1 MPVDFLT
8 QEQEQRYGRYTDEPS
23 PSQLTRY
30 FHLDDAD
37 RERIAVCR
45 GAYNKLG
52 YALQLGTV
60 RFLGTFLTNPL
71 DVPAGVIH
79 FLATQLG
86 LAETTNLEPYRDGR
100 QHWEHANEIKE
111 AYGYRDF
118 QTQPDLFRLTRWLY
132 TRAWLGTERPIVL
145 FDLTTARLVEHKILL
160 PGASVL
166 ERLVASVRDHA
177 QERLWHLL
185 AQIPTA
191 EQRYLLETLLVV
203 PEGERQTPLDRLRHA
218 PTRITAPAL
227 VSALRRIDAVRL
239 LGVRN
244 VDLSFVPAN
253 RIKALARYVL
263 SARVQTISRMPE
275 DRRIATLLA
284 FASAFEATAHDD
296 ALDLFDLLLRTAFS
310 RAQREGQR
318 ERLRT
323 IRDLDAAALQLRDA
337 CLVLLDNACL
347 DEAVRSLVFERI
359 PQAQLEAA
367 VTTVGQLT
375 RPPDDNYAQEVVERY
390 RLMRRFLP
398 TLLRTLDFESTQG
411 GQATLEA
418 VHFLRGIEG
427 HSNPH
432 MHHAPL
438 DIVSRSWRRYVVD
451 REQQVKRPAYTLCV
465 VERLQEA
472 LRRHDIFVTP
482 SERWGDPRIKLLQGE
497 AWEGKRAQVCRT
509 LNKSETAGPDIAALQ
524 QELGEAYRRVA
535 ENLPSN
541 TAVRIEQRDGQDHL
555 TLTGLDRM
563 VEPESLQRLRAQVNA
578 RLPLVELPE
587 LILEV
592 QAHTRFA
599 DAFTHLSEGKARADE
614 LPLSLCAVLV
624 AEACNIGLTPVI
636 HRNIPALA
644 RDRLLW
650 FQQNYLR
657 AETLIRGNAMLVDTH
672 AQLPLAQIWGSGEV
686 ASADGLRFVV
696 PVRSINT
703 GPNPRFFGVSRG
715 VTYFNFTSDQ
725 FSGFHAIVIPGTIRD
740 SLYLL
745 AGLLE
750 QQTSLHPTEIMTDS
764 ASYSDLVFGL
774 FWLLGY
780 QFSPRLADI
789 GETRFWRV
797 DETADY
803 GTLNGIARHRINTN
817 LVSQNWDDM
826 LRVAGSLKLGTVSA
840 PLLMQAL
847 QGGGRPTTVAR
858 AIGEVGRIAKTLHLL
873 AYIDDEAYRRRI
885 LVQLNRGETRH
896 TLARHVFHGQKGEL
910 RQRYREGQ
918 EDQLGALGL
927 VVNMI
932 ALWNAIYIQD
942 ALDDLR
948 SQGEIVRPED
958 VERLSPL
965 VFHHINLQ
973 GKYHFTLPEEIAQG
987 HHRPLRD
994 PNTAQEEL

>member
-1 MPVDFLT
+1 
-8 QEQEQRYGRYTDEPS
+8 
-23 PSQLTRY
+23 
-30 FHLDDAD
+30 
-37 RERIAVCR
+37 
-45 GAYNKLG
+45 
-52 YALQLGTV
+52 
-60 RFLGTFLTNPL
+60 
-71 DVPAGVIH
+71 
-79 FLATQLG
+79 
-86 LAETTNLEPYRDGR
+86 
-100 QHWEHANEIKE
+100 
-111 AYGYRDF
+111 
-118 QTQPDLFRLTRWLY
+118 
-132 TRAWLGTERPIVL
+132 
-145 FDLTTARLVEHKILL
+145 
-160 PGASVL
+160 
-166 ERLVASVRDHA
+166 
-177 QERLWHLL
+177 
-185 AQIPTA
+185 
-191 EQRYLLETLLVV
+191 
-203 PEGERQTPLDRLRHA
+203 
-218 PTRITAPAL
+218 
-227 VSALRRIDAVRL
+227 VSALHRIDAVRL

-244 VDLSFVPAN
+244 VDLSFVPAS
-253 RIKALARYVL
+253 RLKVLARYVL

-323 IRDLDAAALQLRDA
+323 IRDLDAAALTLA
-337 CLVLLDNACL
+337 SVGEIVLDQTQDPSTLL
-347 DEAVRSLVFERI
+347 ERI
-359 PQAQLEAA
+359 FARVEAPQLQTALA
-367 VTTVGQLT
+367 TVGELT
-375 RPPDDNYAQEVVERY
+375 RPPDDNNAQELLERY
-390 RLMRRFLP
+390 TLMRRFLP

-411 GQATLEA
+411 GLTTLEA

-427 HSNPH
+427 HRNPH

-438 DIVSRSWRRYVVD
+438 DVVSRVWRRYAVNRDTSVN
-451 REQQVKRPAYTLCV
+451 RPAYTLCV
-465 VERLQEA
+465 IERLQEA

-482 SERWGDPRIKLLQGE
+482 SEHWGDPRAKLLQGE

-509 LNKSETAGPDIAALQ
+509 LNKSQTPGPDITALQ
-524 QELGEAYRRVA
+524 QELDEAYRRVA

-541 TAVRIEQRDGQDHL
+541 AAVRIEQRDGQDHL
-555 TLTGLDRM
+555 TLTGLDRLE
-563 VEPESLQRLRAQVNA
+563 EPESLQRLRAQVNA
-578 RLPLVELPE
+578 HLPLVELPE
-587 LILEV
+587 LLLEI

-599 DAFTHLSEGKARADE
+599 DAFTHLSEGNARADE
-614 LPLSLCAVLV
+614 LPLTLCAVLV
-624 AEACNIGLTPVI
+624 AEACNIGLTPVT
-636 HRNIPALA
+636 HRGIPALT

-657 AETLIRGNAMLVDTH
+657 AETLTRGNALLVDTH
-672 AQLPLAQIWGSGEV
+672 AQLPLAQIWGNGEV

-696 PVRSINT
+696 PVRSLNT
-703 GPNPRFFGVSRG
+703 GPSPRYFGVSRG

-750 QQTSLHPTEIMTDS
+750 QQTSLRPTEIMTDS

-780 QFSPRLADI
+780 QFSPRLAGL

-803 GTLNGIARHRINTN
+803 GVLNGIARHRINTN
-817 LVSQNWDDM
+817 LINQNWDDM

-840 PLLMQAL
+840 SLLMQAL

-873 AYIDDEAYRRRI
+873 AYVDDEAYRRRI

-942 ALDDLR
+942 ALDELR
-948 SQGEIVRPED
+948 AQGETVRPED

-987 HHRPLRD
+987 QHRPLRD
-994 PNTAQEEL
+994 PNTTQEEL